1 MYFSK
6 RLPDEGLTIKFP
18 VSLAESMRLFLR
30 REFSASF
37 KAVVALEAAELDD
50 VDEDVVDVKQF
61 SLVDILFLFHNVV

>member
-1 MYFSK
+1 
-6 RLPDEGLTIKFP
+6 
-18 VSLAESMRLFLR
+18 MRLFLR

-50 VDEDVVDVKQF
+50 VDEDVVEVKQF